1 MGGHNNF
8 LDITALGIEQSPEAS
23 QQGVESQAKPGAIDQ
38 QSLMEKYNQF
48 LNEKIQEVMNRE
60 HDVNEEIWKAKH
72 QGIVEEPIFFVPD
85 KFEEVYARLKTEELK
100 ICSITKGE
108 WVVGSHPVEKMKLD
122 SIELYF
128 AKY

>member
-1 MGGHNNF
+1 
-8 LDITALGIEQSPEAS
+8 
-23 QQGVESQAKPGAIDQ
+23 
-38 QSLMEKYNQF
+38 
-48 LNEKIQEVMNRE
+48 MNRE

-72 QGIVEEPIFFVPD
+72 LGIVEEPIFFVPD
-85 KFEEVYARLKTEELK
+85 NFEEVYARLKTEKLK

-108 WVVGSHPVEKMKLD
+108 WVVGSHPVEKLKLD